1 MHAPPTRSLVAAVA
15 FAALLSGCHGAL
27 VWALNRPAE
36 PPGAV
41 RSVTYDAAHGLD
53 LDVHR
58 PPATAG
64 GAGAPVVVFLHGGT
78 WQHGRREDY
87 RFVGAALAAH
97 GVLVIVPDY
106 RKAPAHPF
114 PEFMADAAAAVAWA
128 RAHARDFGGDPER
141 LFLAGHSAGA
151 HMAALLGTDARYLR
165 AVGLR
170 PRQLRGVIGLSGP
183 YDFLP
188 ITDARL
194 RVVFGD
200 GPLWRDSQPVG
211 FVDGDEPPFL
221 LLTGGADLLVRPRL
235 SERLA
240 GELRARG
247 EPVELHVVDGVG
259 HFAMVSG
266 FRSPHLSPA
275 LAETL
280 RFIGAAPATAAAGA
294 PAKSPP

>member
-1 MHAPPTRSLVAAVA
+1 MPALPTRAIVAAVA
-15 FAALLSGCHGAL
+15 LAALLSGCHGAL
-27 VWALNRPAE
+27 VWALNRPTE
-36 PPGAV
+36 PPGAMQ
-41 RSVTYDAAHGLD
+41 SATYDAAHGLA

-58 PPATAG
+58 PVAAPG

-97 GVLVIVPDY
+97 GVLVFVPDY

-114 PEFMADAAAAVAWA
+114 PEFMADAAEAVAWA
-128 RAHARDFGGDPER
+128 RAHAREFGGDPDR

-151 HMAALLGTDARYLR
+151 HMAALLATDARYLR

-170 PRQLRGVIGLSGP
+170 PRQLRGVVGLSGP

-200 GPLWRDSQPVG
+200 GPLWRDSQPVD

-221 LLTGGADLLVRPRL
+221 LLTGGADHLVRPRN

-280 RFIGAAPATAAAGA
+280 RFIGAAPAPSAARASA
-294 PAKSPP
+294 RTPP